1 MTKKELYRKMKKMSL
16 LASKMWAL
24 DAEISK
30 ELEETYGFSDCDLY
44 DSGGIDMAE
53 LESGSDVAKE
63 LMDRLFGE
71 GKW

>member
-53 LESGSDVAKE
+53 LQKN
-63 LMDRLFGE
+63 
-71 GKW
+71 